1 MVHCAFS
8 KVQGLAAF
16 ITFPSFHA
24 AAAVLA
30 LWALWSVWWLRPL
43 ALIANVSMLLAT
55 PLVGGHYFVD
65 VIAGVGL
72 PCWRSLPHG

>member
-1 MVHCAFS
+1 
-8 KVQGLAAF
+8 
-16 ITFPSFHA
+16 
-24 AAAVLA
+24 VLA

-72 PCWRSLPHG
+72 AVLAIAAARLIGEWSTRSRRKPVASTAPAIVR